1 MNNEERKLKGLVQA
15 MDTALDKISRKKGLM
30 SNYEITFTAIS
41 SHEVEAASKDEAWKK
56 ANEIFTN
63 GVEWENIDTHI
74 QIIEPLWIEQE
85 TSNG

>member
-1 MNNEERKLKGLVQA
+1 MNNEDYLIAFAKG
-15 MDTALDKISRKKGLM
+15 MDMALDKISRKKGLM

-74 QIIEPLWIEQE
+74 QIIEPLWIEKE
-85 TSNG
+85 TS

>member
-1 MNNEERKLKGLVQA
+1 MK
-15 MDTALDKISRKKGLM
+15 
-30 SNYEITFTAIS
+30 NYEITFTATSI
-41 SHEVEAASKDEAWKK
+41 HEIEATNKDEAWKK

-85 TSNG
+85 TSNDNK